1 MSKAKLESI
10 LLLQHPSLVIKALKV
25 CIMKRLYC
33 NHKGQKTV
41 QDVLEE
47 GVEWQENQPT
57 G

>member
-1 MSKAKLESI
+1 MGKAKLESI
-10 LLLQHPSLVIKALKV
+10 LLLQHPSLVIKAFKV

-33 NHKGQKTV
+33 NHKGQKAI